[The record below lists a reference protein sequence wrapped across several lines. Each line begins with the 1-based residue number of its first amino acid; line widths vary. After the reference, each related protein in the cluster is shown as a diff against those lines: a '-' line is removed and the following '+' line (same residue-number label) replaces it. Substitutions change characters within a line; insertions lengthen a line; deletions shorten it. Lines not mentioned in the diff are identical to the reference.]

1 MVRIVDQRYQRVADP
16 PGGGYRCDAPDWGI
30 DGKAS
35 YGPST

>member
-1 MVRIVDQRYQRVADP
+1 MVRIVDQHYQRVADP